1 LKKKLKSL
9 LNNKDNRT
17 LLENFFSL
25 SALQVV
31 GLVLPLITLPYVLR
45 VVGFSNYGIIVLA
58 ASLIAYFQSVTDFSF
73 KITATRDVAIF
84 KNSPKKL
91 NLIYSK
97 VLTIKMLFLL
107 VSFIILTAV
116 VFLYPPFRD
125 EKLVFFLTMPLLLG
139 YALFPEWFFQGIEK
153 MKYITFLNIGIK
165 VFFTACIF
173 IFIREKEDYWIYP
186 LLQSAGFV
194 GAGLVGQIILV
205 KKYNLKLVR
214 IKKRQIIQT
223 VRENTPIFVNQFVP
237 TLYNN
242 TTTLLLGV
250 LTTTNLVGIYDAI
263 KKIIDL
269 AVKLLNILSRV
280 FFPFIN
286 RKKSAFRNYK
296 KLVIITTCLLSIGI
310 IIIHPLLFWYLNI
323 VHPDALSVLGILTI
337 GIIGF
342 SFYDIYGLNFFI
354 VHREDKLVMKNTI
367 VASIIGFILA
377 FPLIHFFGIIGAAI
391 NLGLSRWIM
400 GGGMLIEY
408 LRKNENSHTS

>member
-1 LKKKLKSL
+1 MKKKLKSL
-9 LNNKDNRT
+9 LKNKDNRT

-31 GLVLPLITLPYVLR
+31 GMILPLITLPYVLR
-45 VVGFSNYGIIVLA
+45 VIGFSNYGIVVLA

-73 KITATRDVAIF
+73 KITATRDVVIF
-84 KNSPKKL
+84 RDSPRKL

-97 VLTIKMLFLL
+97 VLTIKALFLL
-107 VSFIILTAV
+107 MSFAIITAV

-139 YALFPEWFFQGIEK
+139 HALFPEWFFQGIEK
-153 MKYITFLNIGIK
+153 MKYITILNIGIK

-194 GAGLVGQIILV
+194 GAGLVGQVILI
-205 KKYNLKLVR
+205 KKYKLRFVR

-223 VRENTPIFVNQFVP
+223 IKENTPIFINQFFP

-242 TTTLLLGV
+242 TTTFLLGI

-263 KKIIDL
+263 KKATDL
-269 AVKLLNILSRV
+269 AIQLLNILSRV

-286 RKKSAFRNYK
+286 RNKNAFGKYK
-296 KLVIITTCLLSIGI
+296 KLMLYTSSLLGLGI
-310 IIIHPLLFWYLNI
+310 LIIHPLLFWYLNI
-323 VHPDALSVLGILTI
+323 DYPNAFPVLVILVS

-342 SFYDIYGLNFFI
+342 ALYDIYGLNYFI
-354 VHREDKLVMKNTI
+354 VNRYDKLVMKNTI
-367 VASIIGFILA
+367 VASIVGFILA

-391 NLGLSRWIM
+391 NLGLARWIM
-400 GGGMLIEY
+400 GGGMLIKY
-408 LRKNENSHTS
+408 FQKNENSHRS